1 LIRSKYKM
9 MTEYEKEYSSRPLS
23 INESK
28 ATLRNKILQNFYLKD
43 LKRFKHE
50 NKLSCFLI
58 LNKQQQ
64 IERSIDL
71 IKNSTG
77 YAFEKPTSNSGK

>member
-1 LIRSKYKM
+1 M
-9 MTEYEKEYSSRPLS
+9 EYEREYAYRPLS

-28 ATLRNKILQNFYLKD
+28 ATLRNKILDNFYLKD
-43 LKRFKHE
+43 LKRFKNE

-58 LNKQQQ
+58 INKQRQ

-77 YAFEKPTSNSGK
+77 YAFERPAYRKLILFI